1 VITVAGVN
9 ETVAVVVVASIWE
22 PRVMAG
28 PVIELIVIFG
38 NVPVRERSRM
48 AVPSLVVPACTA
60 VIAGC
65 AAAGRVNC
73 ANLKTIVVPPAKLP
87 PPFTPK
93 RIFNTC
99 ALCMEGVHVAKF
111 AGAVTVHAGEL
122 PMVGDPDSV
131 MRIAE
136 LAVDV
141 MEVVGV
147 NETVAVVVVALT

>member
-1 VITVAGVN
+1 
-9 ETVAVVVVASIWE
+9 
-22 PRVMAG
+22 MA
-28 PVIELIVIFG
+28 E
-38 NVPVRERSRM
+38 
-48 AVPSLVVPACTA
+48 PSLVVPACTLNLE
-60 VIAGC
+60 GC

-73 ANLKTIVVPPAKLP
+73 ANIKSILVPPAKLP
-87 PPFTPK
+87 PPITPK

-99 ALCMEGVHVAKF
+99 ALSMEGLHVAKF

-141 MEVVGV
+141 MEVSILNSMDAFTLVDTIGS
-147 NETVAVVVVALT
+147 NSNWLTRPSMSE